1 MRRDKVK
8 KIFAALVAIM
18 VSAGAA
24 LALVATPGEVVPL
37 RLQITSAGKGVTGLK
52 PTIKI
57 IRQDGTVFRGT
68 TTMVPSD
75 GMAGVYGFNFTCPAG
90 NAHYN
95 AYENNTGTYALSDVQ
110 SIDATNMSGGSAYAN
125 NTGIEQYLASKH
137 GAGQWGSG
145 TGTGGIPVDETF
157 GGTSND
163 PTPLAFL
170 TASGGGIGGATIYV
184 YVKTEYASLGRSAT
198 VRGWTST
205 LDNGF
210 WASDI
215 YLNHGV
221 TYTVVYT
228 KSGYTT
234 VTKDITP

>member
-8 KIFAALVAIM
+8 KVFAALVVIM
-18 VSAGAA
+18 VSAGTA

-75 GMAGVYGFNFTCPAG
+75 SMAGVYGFNFTCPAG

-110 SIDATNMSGGSAYAN
+110 PIDATNMGGGSAYVN
-125 NTGIEQYLASKH
+125 NTGD
-137 GAGQWGSG
+137 
-145 TGTGGIPVDETF
+145 IPVDETF
-157 GGTSND
+157 GGTVND

-170 TASGGGIGGATIYV
+170 TASGGGIGDATIYV

-198 VRGWTST
+198 VRGWAST

-228 KSGYTT
+228 KSGYAT